1 MWCFG
6 LCLLNSFLILLKG
19 TPAWE
24 AGGVATAEDTFDW
37 GSKLNTFSAS
47 TNVQRHLKGQR
58 ILILKDDLLLK
69 KKKKKRS
76 RTKSSKWQRQK
87 VYPENNTLPW
97 SGASFMAIYPGLYIA
112 LLNSCYDN
120 SVNRIQVTTEGFSSI
135 VSFREKNGSF
145 NASFTEIP

>member
-6 LCLLNSFLILLKG
+6 LCLLNSFPILLKG

-69 KKKKKRS
+69 KKKKKKGPGQNQANGNVRKS
-76 RTKSSKWQRQK
+76 TLRT
-87 VYPENNTLPW
+87 TL
-97 SGASFMAIYPGLYIA
+97 FPGVELHLWLFI
-112 LLNSCYDN
+112 L
-120 SVNRIQVTTEGFSSI
+120 V
-135 VSFREKNGSF
+135 
-145 NASFTEIP
+145 FT